1 MKLCVFPNDPISA
14 YYKKGEIKERY
25 YNPKNYFEELH
36 IISFSDNDIDVSLV
50 DKIGGNAKIQIH
62 SVGKINFINKDFKK
76 NKVLKIL
83 KKIKPDVIRS
93 YNALLEGWVAAY
105 CSKKLNVPF
114 FVSLHVQYDS
124 KRNFEKKR
132 NYKKYLAL
140 KVYRKNIEPYSLK
153 NANKIT
159 IVYKVIEPYVLD
171 IVNRK
176 PEILYNRIDLTK
188 FRNAEKKYLYDKP
201 TIITVGRLTKRK
213 NHDCLIKSIKN
224 LDVYLQIIGDGEE
237 EGNLK
242 KLVKELKIEHK
253 VKFIKSI
260 QNDEIQNYYK
270 SANIFVSVYDSKIEG
285 LPMPVLEAMATGLP
299 IIISEPEENLSD
311 GLEDSVLFSKI
322 NPESLSKKIKQILE
336 NSDLLK
342 KLSIKS
348 IEKSYEFDGEKTEQR
363 EAEIYQELMKRW
375 WPTI

>member
-140 KVYRKNIEPYSLK
+140 KLYRKNIEPYSLK

>member
-140 KVYRKNIEPYSLK
+140 KLYRKNIEPYSLK

-363 EAEIYQELMKRW
+363 EAEIYQELMKR
-375 WPTI
+375 